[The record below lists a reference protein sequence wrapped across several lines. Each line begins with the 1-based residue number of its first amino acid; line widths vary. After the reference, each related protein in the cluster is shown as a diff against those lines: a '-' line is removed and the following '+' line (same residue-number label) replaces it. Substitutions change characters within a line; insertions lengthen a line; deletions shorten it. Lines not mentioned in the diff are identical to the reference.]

1 MSNKR
6 RNRNQ
11 RSVQTNRR
19 TSASRAMHALP
30 LKASKGKAS
39 KPEPKPL
46 KQTFWRADA

>member
-6 RNRNQ
+6 RRNQ
-11 RSVQTNRR
+11 RSIQTNRR

-30 LKASKGKAS
+30 LKAKAKAS

-46 KQTFWRADA
+46 KQTFWRVDA

>member
-6 RNRNQ
+6 RNQ
-11 RSVQTNRR
+11 RSIQTNNRR
-19 TSASRAMHALP
+19 ASASKAMHALP

-46 KQTFWRADA
+46 KQTFWRVDA

>member
-6 RNRNQ
+6 RRNQ
-11 RSVQTNRR
+11 RSIQTNRR
-19 TSASRAMHALP
+19 TSASKAMHALP

-46 KQTFWRADA
+46 KQTFWRVDA